1 MKQLTYL
8 ATEVAPHTFQMD
20 ETDKQIVNALQDGF
34 PICDA
39 PYLQVAT
46 QLGLT
51 EQDLITRL
59 QTLLD
64 NGTLTRFGPLYNAE
78 QMGGALTL
86 AAVKAPLDR
95 FDEITE
101 IINSFPEVAHN
112 YARNHELNMWFVIA
126 TETPEQVRQTIN
138 AIERQTGLT
147 VYNMPK
153 NKEYFV
159 NLKLEA

>member
-1 MKQLTYL
+1 
-8 ATEVAPHTFQMD
+8 MD
-20 ETDKQIVNALQDGF
+20 EIDKQIINVLQNGF

-39 PYLQVAT
+39 PYRQVAA

-59 QTLLD
+59 KTLLD
-64 NGTLTRFGPLYNAE
+64 NGVLTRFGPLYNAE

-86 AAVKAPLDR
+86 AAVKAPIER
-95 FDEITE
+95 YDEITE
-101 IINSFPEVAHN
+101 TINAFPEIAHN
-112 YARNHELNMWFVIA
+112 YARSHKLNLWFVIA
-126 TETPEQVRQTIN
+126 TETPEQIQQTIN
-138 AIERQTGLT
+138 AIERATGLT

-153 NKEYFV
+153 IKEYFV

>member
-1 MKQLTYL
+1 
-8 ATEVAPHTFQMD
+8 MD
-20 ETDKQIVNALQDGF
+20 ELDKLIINTLQDGF

-39 PYLQVAT
+39 PYRQVAE
-46 QLGLT
+46 QLGLS
-51 EQDLITRL
+51 EQELLNRL
-59 QTLLD
+59 KALLD

-86 AAVKAPLDR
+86 AAVKVPLEHY
-95 FDEITE
+95 DEITG
-101 IINSFPEVAHN
+101 IINAFPEVAHN
-112 YARNHELNMWFVIA
+112 YARSHELNMWFVLA
-126 TETPEQVRQTIN
+126 TETPEQIQQTIS
-138 AIERQTGLT
+138 AIEQQTGLT

>member
-1 MKQLTYL
+1 
-8 ATEVAPHTFQMD
+8 MD
-20 ETDKQIVNALQDGF
+20 EIDKQIINALQDGF

-39 PYLQVAT
+39 PYRQVAS
-46 QLGLT
+46 QLELT
-51 EQDLITRL
+51 ELKLIERL
-59 QTLLD
+59 KALLD

-86 AAVKAPLDR
+86 AAVKAPNDR
-95 FDEITE
+95 FDEITQ

-112 YARNHELNMWFVIA
+112 YARSHELNMWFVLA
-126 TETPEQVRQTIN
+126 TQTPEQIQQTIN
-138 AIERQTGLT
+138 AIKQQTDLT

-153 NKEYFV
+153 IKEYFV

>member
-1 MKQLTYL
+1 MDEIDKQL
-8 ATEVAPHTFQMD
+8 
-20 ETDKQIVNALQDGF
+20 INALQDGF

-39 PYLQVAT
+39 PYQQVAA

-51 EQDLITRL
+51 ELELIGRL
-59 QTLLD
+59 KALLD

-86 AAVKAPLDR
+86 AAVKAPKER
-95 FDEITE
+95 FAEITE
-101 IINSFPEVAHN
+101 IINAFPEVAHN
-112 YARNHELNMWFVIA
+112 YARSHELNMWFVIA
-126 TETPEQVRQTIN
+126 TETPEQIQQTIS
-138 AIERQTGLT
+138 AIKQQTGLT

>member
-1 MKQLTYL
+1 
-8 ATEVAPHTFQMD
+8 MD
-20 ETDKQIVNALQDGF
+20 EIDKLIINALQDGF

-39 PYLQVAT
+39 PYRQVAA
-46 QLGLT
+46 QLGLD

-59 QTLLD
+59 KALLD

-86 AAVKAPLDR
+86 AAVKAPTER
-95 FDEITE
+95 FDQIAE

-112 YARNHELNMWFVIA
+112 YARSHELNMWFVIA
-126 TETPEQVRQTIN
+126 TQTPGQIRKTID
-138 AIERQTGLT
+138 AIERLTGLT

>member
-1 MKQLTYL
+1 
-8 ATEVAPHTFQMD
+8 MD
-20 ETDKQIVNALQDGF
+20 EIDKQIINALQDGF
-34 PICDA
+34 PICDT

-51 EQDLITRL
+51 EQKLIDRL
-59 QTLLD
+59 KALLN
-64 NGTLTRFGPLYNAE
+64 NGALTRFGPLYNAE

-86 AAVKAPLDR
+86 AAVKAPIER

-112 YARNHELNMWFVIA
+112 YARSHELNMWFVIA
-126 TETPEQVRQTIN
+126 TETPEQVRQTID
-138 AIERQTGLT
+138 AIERKTGLT

>member
-1 MKQLTYL
+1 
-8 ATEVAPHTFQMD
+8 MD
-20 ETDKQIVNALQDGF
+20 EIDRHIINALQDGF

-39 PYLQVAT
+39 PYRQVAA
-46 QLGLT
+46 QLGLD
-51 EQDLITRL
+51 EQELITRL
-59 QTLLD
+59 KALLD

-86 AAVKAPLDR
+86 AAVKAPIER
-95 FDEITE
+95 FDEVTG
-101 IINSFPEVAHN
+101 IINAFPEIAHN

-126 TETPEQVRQTIN
+126 TETPEQIRQTIS
-138 AIERQTGLT
+138 AIEQQTGLI

>member
-1 MKQLTYL
+1 
-8 ATEVAPHTFQMD
+8 MD
-20 ETDKQIVNALQDGF
+20 EIDKLIINALQDGF
-34 PICDA
+34 PICGA
-39 PYLQVAT
+39 PYRQVAA
-46 QLGLT
+46 QLGLD

-59 QTLLD
+59 KALLD

-86 AAVKAPLDR
+86 AAVKAPTER
-95 FDEITE
+95 FDQIAE

-112 YARNHELNMWFVIA
+112 YARSHELNMWFVIA
-126 TETPEQVRQTIN
+126 TQTPGQIRKTID
-138 AIERQTGLT
+138 AIERLTGLT

>member
-1 MKQLTYL
+1 
-8 ATEVAPHTFQMD
+8 MD
-20 ETDKQIVNALQDGF
+20 EIDKQIINTLQDGF
-34 PICDA
+34 PICES
-39 PYLQVAT
+39 PYQQVAAH
-46 QLGLT
+46 LGLG
-51 EQDLITRL
+51 EQGLIARL
-59 QTLLD
+59 QALLN

-86 AAVKAPLDR
+86 AAVKAPKER
-95 FDEITE
+95 FDEVVE

-112 YARNHELNMWFVIA
+112 YARSHELNMWFVIA
-126 TETPEQVRQTIN
+126 TEAPEQIQQTIN
-138 AIERQTGLT
+138 AIERLTGLI

>member
-1 MKQLTYL
+1 
-8 ATEVAPHTFQMD
+8 MD
-20 ETDKQIVNALQDGF
+20 EIDKQIINALQNGF

-39 PYLQVAT
+39 PYQQVAV

-59 QTLLD
+59 KALLD
-64 NGTLTRFGPLYNAE
+64 NGTLTRFGPLFNAE

-86 AAVKAPLDR
+86 AAVKAPKER
-95 FDEITE
+95 FDEIAE
-101 IINSFPEVAHN
+101 IINAFPEIAHN

-126 TETPEQVRQTIN
+126 TETPEQVRQTIS
-138 AIERQTGLT
+138 AIEQQTGLS

-159 NLKLEA
+159 NLNLKA

>member
-1 MKQLTYL
+1 
-8 ATEVAPHTFQMD
+8 MD
-20 ETDKQIVNALQDGF
+20 EIDKQIINALQDGF

-39 PYLQVAT
+39 PYQQVAT

-51 EQDLITRL
+51 ELELIARL
-59 QTLLD
+59 KALLD

-86 AAVKAPLDR
+86 AAVKAPKER
-95 FDEITE
+95 FDEVME

-126 TETPEQVRQTIN
+126 TEAPEQIQQTIN
-138 AIERQTGLT
+138 AIERLTGLI

>member
-1 MKQLTYL
+1 
-8 ATEVAPHTFQMD
+8 MD
-20 ETDKQIVNALQDGF
+20 EIDKQIINALQSGF

-39 PYLQVAT
+39 PYRQVAE
-46 QLGLT
+46 QLDLT

-59 QTLLD
+59 KTLLD

-86 AAVKAPLDR
+86 AAVKAPTER
-95 FDEITE
+95 FDEITG

-126 TETPEQVRQTIN
+126 TQTPEQIQQTIDS
-138 AIERQTGLT
+138 IERLTGLT

-159 NLKLEA
+159 NLNLKA

>member
-1 MKQLTYL
+1 
-8 ATEVAPHTFQMD
+8 MD
-20 ETDKQIVNALQDGF
+20 EIDKQIINALQDGF

-39 PYLQVAT
+39 PYRQVAT

-59 QTLLD
+59 KTLLD
-64 NGTLTRFGPLYNAE
+64 NGVLTRFGPLYNAE

-86 AAVKAPLDR
+86 AAVKAPIER
-95 FDEITE
+95 YDEITE
-101 IINSFPEVAHN
+101 TINAFPEIAHN
-112 YARNHELNMWFVIA
+112 YARSHELNMWFVIA
-126 TETPEQVRQTIN
+126 TETPEQIQQTIN
-138 AIERQTGLT
+138 AIERETGLT

-153 NKEYFV
+153 IKEYFV